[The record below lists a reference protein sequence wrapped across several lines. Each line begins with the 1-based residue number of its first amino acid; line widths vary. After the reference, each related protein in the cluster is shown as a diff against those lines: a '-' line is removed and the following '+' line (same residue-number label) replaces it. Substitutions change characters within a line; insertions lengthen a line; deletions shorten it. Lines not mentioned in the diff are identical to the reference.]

1 MKKQTVIITGA
12 NSGIGKSA
20 TRLFAD
26 AGFSVIMA
34 CRNIEKSEPVRKE
47 IVEISGNPQVQLM
60 PLDISSFHSIRTF
73 CDRFD
78 EKYDQLDI
86 LIHNAAYFSHGSPY
100 KLSEDGLELTFATN
114 LFGPFLMTME
124 LHDLLK
130 KSDTP
135 KILMAGSNIIKH
147 FFNPKLAVN
156 LNNLRGENPDDSS
169 FKVYNQYRDSK
180 MALFMISR
188 RFADYFQPDGIRV
201 NMLQING
208 ATMSEEALQKVTPG
222 YRMIARIQNLF
233 FRPPE
238 FMAKHYFEICTSDK
252 FKDVSGKLINHKQQ
266 VMQSSKKHPGIA
278 NQVRQLAGAVYYPN
292 YAEGR
297 QAQDEIWNFCLNV
310 TGLDTEDR

>member
-60 PLDISSFHSIRTF
+60 PLDISSFHSIRSF

-147 FFNPKLAVN
+147 FL
-156 LNNLRGENPDDSS
+156 
-169 FKVYNQYRDSK
+169 
-180 MALFMISR
+180 
-188 RFADYFQPDGIRV
+188 
-201 NMLQING
+201 
-208 ATMSEEALQKVTPG
+208 TPNW
-222 YRMIARIQNLF
+222 RS
-233 FRPPE
+233 
-238 FMAKHYFEICTSDK
+238 T
-252 FKDVSGKLINHKQQ
+252 
-266 VMQSSKKHPGIA
+266 
-278 NQVRQLAGAVYYPN
+278 
-292 YAEGR
+292 
-297 QAQDEIWNFCLNV
+297 
-310 TGLDTEDR
+310 